1 MFGNT
6 EKSDSKILT
15 ILKYIPTV
23 ENVNM
28 VEKLQPCKEGGVP
41 LSTAFNSSSHTLYIH
56 QLSSFYLVSSLL
68 CVHGADQYFTLLI
81 LFPVLT

>member
-28 VEKLQPCKEGGVP
+28 VE
-41 LSTAFNSSSHTLYIH
+41 NSY
-56 QLSSFYLVSSLL
+56 
-68 CVHGADQYFTLLI
+68 DK
-81 LFPVLT
+81 